1 MNPLTIL
8 TNTISDIQNKIASLE
23 TSINNGDNKVKEQ
36 ICAIGKYNDTLA
48 PINTT
53 VYTISFTQ
61 LWLSPVYRALNSVV
75 DQIKKFSEACT
86 MYDTNKEAAL
96 GQLNPYI
103 TVLKDKLTE
112 VQNLI
117 DNNKKKIDDAYA
129 TYEKAKSMFKSTGSQ
144 VASAPVEPEPE
155 PEPEPVP
162 EVAAVPAV
170 PVPAVPVGGYK
181 RSKRSSKR
189 SRQKSRKSR
198 RSRRSRR
205 KSIKKKSKKNRRR

>member
-8 TNTISDIQNKIASLE
+8 TNTISDIQDKINSLE
-23 TSINNGDNKVKEQ
+23 TSINNKNDTTVKDQ

-61 LWLSPVYRALNSVV
+61 PWLSPVYSALNSVV
-75 DQIKKFSEACT
+75 KQIKKFSEACT
-86 MYDTNKEAAL
+86 MYDTNKEEAL
-96 GQLNPYI
+96 GQLKPYI
-103 TVLKDKLTE
+103 TKLKGKLTE

-117 DNNKKKIDDAYA
+117 DNNKEKLDNAYA

-144 VASAPVEPEPE
+144 VASAPVA

-162 EVAAVPAV
+162 EVPAVPAV
-170 PVPAVPVGGYK
+170 PVAVPAVPVGGYK
-181 RSKRSSKR
+181 RSKRR
-189 SRQKSRKSR
+189 RQKSRKS
-198 RSRRSRR
+198 RSRR

>member
-8 TNTISDIQNKIASLE
+8 TNTISDIQNKIDSLE
-23 TSINNGDNKVKEQ
+23 TSINNGDDTVKYQ

-86 MYDTNKEAAL
+86 MYDTNKEEAL

-117 DNNKKKIDDAYA
+117 DNNKKK
-129 TYEKAKSMFKSTGSQ
+129 
-144 VASAPVEPEPE
+144 
-155 PEPEPVP
+155 
-162 EVAAVPAV
+162 
-170 PVPAVPVGGYK
+170 
-181 RSKRSSKR
+181 
-189 SRQKSRKSR
+189 
-198 RSRRSRR
+198 
-205 KSIKKKSKKNRRR
+205 

>member
-8 TNTISDIQNKIASLE
+8 TNTISDIQNKIDSLE
-23 TSINNGDNKVKEQ
+23 TSINNGDDTVKDQ

-61 LWLSPVYRALNSVV
+61 LWLSPVYSALNSVV
-75 DQIKKFSEACT
+75 KQIKKFSEACT
-86 MYDTNKEAAL
+86 MYDTNKEEAL

-144 VASAPVEPEPE
+144 VASAPVAPAPVASAPVE
-155 PEPEPVP
+155 PEPEPVL
-162 EVAAVPAV
+162 VPA
-170 PVPAVPVGGYK
+170 GGYK
-181 RSKRSSKR
+181 RSKRR
-189 SRQKSRKSR
+189 RQKSRKSR
-198 RSRRSRR
+198 KSRSRR

>member
-23 TSINNGDNKVKEQ
+23 TSINNGDDTVKDQ

-61 LWLSPVYRALNSVV
+61 PWLSPVYSALNSVV
-75 DQIKKFSEACT
+75 KQIKKFSEACT
-86 MYDTNKEAAL
+86 MYDTNKEEAL

-155 PEPEPVP
+155 PVP

-170 PVPAVPVGGYK
+170 PVAAGGYK

-189 SRQKSRKSR
+189 RRQKSRKSR
-198 RSRRSRR
+198 RSRLSKR
-205 KSIKKKSKKNRRR
+205 KSIKKKSKKNRRC